1 MDGKGTMKLGSGAF
15 EGAFSFSSRF
25 EEGTGTNPEELMGA
39 AHAGCFSMA
48 LSSGL
53 GKAGFTPIRI
63 ATRAEVTPGK
73 VDDKTRITQIH
84 LETEAKVPGIGK
96 EEFQKIA
103 EATQEVC
110 PVSAALAGVTIT
122 RIGYKY
128 NIDHNVPV
136 GLPNYL

>member
-25 EEGTGTNPEELMGA
+25 EE
-39 AHAGCFSMA
+39 
-48 LSSGL
+48 
-53 GKAGFTPIRI
+53 
-63 ATRAEVTPGK
+63 
-73 VDDKTRITQIH
+73 
-84 LETEAKVPGIGK
+84 
-96 EEFQKIA
+96 
-103 EATQEVC
+103 ATQEGC

-128 NIDHNVPV
+128 NIDHHVPV